1 MKRLTREHIEA
12 RKEKAARFTE
22 TVLGDSDRADEI
34 RSESIE
40 DYAERRKFEIANPP
54 RRATMPRTKTVDDYR
69 EQVEDLKEQV
79 RDLEDENETL
89 QDQLDSIAEIVA
101 PEEDEDEPNLD

>member
-1 MKRLTREHIEA
+1 
-12 RKEKAARFTE
+12 
-22 TVLGDSDRADEI
+22 
-34 RSESIE
+34 
-40 DYAERRKFEIANPP
+40 
-54 RRATMPRTKTVDDYR
+54 MPRTKTVDDYR